1 MANVPLTSPNV
12 FGDSSR
18 DSIRKDSEESAN
30 GEKPDTRD
38 VDGVP
43 RAHVPK
49 SPEERYAALQDALKV
64 DPGPKPWGW
73 AAIQVSTFGLT
84 KLRLYLPL
92 SSFFSFY
99 PDSSC

>member
-1 MANVPLTSPNV
+1 MANVASPEIL
-12 FGDSSR
+12 GDSSR

-30 GEKPDTRD
+30 DEKLDSRC

-43 RAHVPK
+43 RAHAPK
-49 SPEERYAALQDALKV
+49 SPEERYAALQAALKV

-73 AAIQVSTFGLT
+73 AAIQVSTYGLT

-99 PDSSC
+99 PDSRY